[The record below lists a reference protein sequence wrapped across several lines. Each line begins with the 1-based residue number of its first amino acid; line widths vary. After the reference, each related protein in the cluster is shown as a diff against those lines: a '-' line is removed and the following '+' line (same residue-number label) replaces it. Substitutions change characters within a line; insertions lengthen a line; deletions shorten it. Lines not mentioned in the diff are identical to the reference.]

1 MRTNIAGRH
10 EAFDRQLLADAGVV
24 SLLVVFLTAVHVVLP
39 AGQRSIFVFNHDAF
53 EPWTLLTSA
62 YVHHDILHLVNNLVG
77 FLIATGVVYWLCW
90 RLDARRWFRV
100 TTATFVIALPILVN
114 VSSYTIFRVVVP
126 NASPTGRGFSGVV
139 AGFVGF
145 LFAALLVWIA
155 AQTSRTIAVYLG
167 EGVAVLMAWTLAVIY
182 SGFELHVAGLVL
194 VGVGFSGWGILTE
207 IDPVRIR
214 GQWRKSLSELKVGFG
229 LTLVL
234 LWFLIALFPPNF
246 TDGEV
251 VTNIFAHAAGF
262 VWGVLIALI
271 LRQGRSQLF

>member
-1 MRTNIAGRH
+1 MRTNIAGCH

-24 SLLVVFLTAVHVVLP
+24 SLLVVFLTAVHVGLP

-62 YVHHDILHLVNNLVG
+62 YVHHDVPHLVNNLAG
-77 FLIATGVVYWLCW
+77 FLIAAGVVYWLCW